1 MRNTLFCL
9 LMVGYISTFA
19 QNGTTFKVENLS
31 KPEKL
36 LFIKSYEDIYKG
48 LILSDLKI
56 YPYEIKEKNI
66 NVPFNIIAKSEAP
79 DSLVNYNYNSFFYGM
94 YQAYANHRPFVLS
107 PDMIWLLI
115 NQGFARHVNANQESM
130 RDFFVDFSGKQSLI
144 VKANKKLEDPTLSWE
159 EIFPQFTNQ
168 ISKHTGSNLV
178 ETLTCNFS
186 TTTSLER

>member
-94 YQAYANHRPFVLS
+94 YQPMPITDRLFYL
-107 PDMIWLLI
+107 
-115 NQGFARHVNANQESM
+115 
-130 RDFFVDFSGKQSLI
+130 
-144 VKANKKLEDPTLSWE
+144 PT
-159 EIFPQFTNQ
+159 
-168 ISKHTGSNLV
+168 
-178 ETLTCNFS
+178 
-186 TTTSLER
+186 

>member
-1 MRNTLFCL
+1 MK
-9 LMVGYISTFA
+9 I
-19 QNGTTFKVENLS
+19 
-31 KPEKL
+31 
-36 LFIKSYEDIYKG
+36 FIKVLYCPT
-48 LILSDLKI
+48 LK
-56 YPYEIKEKNI
+56 YTHYRNKRKDI
-66 NVPFNIIAKSEAP
+66 NVPFNIIAKSEAAH

-130 RDFFVDFSGKQSLI
+130 RDLFVDFSGKQSLI

-168 ISKHTGSNLV
+168 VSNLQ
-178 ETLTCNFS
+178 EAT
-186 TTTSLER
+186 

>member
-9 LMVGYISTFA
+9 LMVGCISTFA

-56 YPYEIKEKNI
+56 YPLRNKKKKNI

-115 NQGFARHVNANQESM
+115 NQGFARHVNCKPRIYEKI
-130 RDFFVDFSGKQSLI
+130 FFVDFFRKAIFNRQS
-144 VKANKKLEDPTLSWE
+144 KLRNWKNPTLSWE
-159 EIFPQFTNQ
+159 E
-168 ISKHTGSNLV
+168 
-178 ETLTCNFS
+178 NFS
-186 TTTSLER
+186 TILPTR

>member
-66 NVPFNIIAKSEAP
+66 NARFLSQYYHKENKDCHHFMI
-79 DSLVNYNYNSFFYGM
+79 VNY
-94 YQAYANHRPFVLS
+94 
-107 PDMIWLLI
+107 
-115 NQGFARHVNANQESM
+115 
-130 RDFFVDFSGKQSLI
+130 SGIQKE
-144 VKANKKLEDPTLSWE
+144 KLEKAI
-159 EIFPQFTNQ
+159 EILGE
-168 ISKHTGSNLV
+168 II
-178 ETLTCNFS
+178 
-186 TTTSLER
+186 

>member
-9 LMVGYISTFA
+9 LMVGCISTFA

-66 NVPFNIIAKSEAP
+66 NVQSAIVKTFLSRKLGII
-79 DSLVNYNYNSFFYGM
+79 
-94 YQAYANHRPFVLS
+94 
-107 PDMIWLLI
+107 
-115 NQGFARHVNANQESM
+115 
-130 RDFFVDFSGKQSLI
+130 RDCIAGIAVHGLNGSGKM
-144 VKANKKLEDPTLSWE
+144 
-159 EIFPQFTNQ
+159 
-168 ISKHTGSNLV
+168 
-178 ETLTCNFS
+178 
-186 TTTSLER
+186 R

>member
-79 DSLVNYNYNSFFYGM
+79 VN
-94 YQAYANHRPFVLS
+94 PEK
-107 PDMIWLLI
+107 PDVPL
-115 NQGFARHVNANQESM
+115 NKNDAFQKVQKRRVQEK
-130 RDFFVDFSGKQSLI
+130 R
-144 VKANKKLEDPTLSWE
+144 
-159 EIFPQFTNQ
+159 
-168 ISKHTGSNLV
+168 
-178 ETLTCNFS
+178 
-186 TTTSLER
+186 